1 MNAKLN
7 SVHRERRFEALAV
20 EQTASI
26 EVTNPVSIPLLAGL
40 GVAAFIGFLILLLLL
55 RALFQSTPYGS
66 LYRVDSQGEREL
78 VANFREYARSPWDW
92 LMNKPVV
99 PAAAMPG
106 VPLLGGSFVFNSRG
120 ISFRYRPDSDGL
132 LRMTIRGEPLQPG
145 QTSILDGEDF
155 QIGSETF
162 VFDRAAIG
170 EGVRVS
176 ERLTDSRRARHEDLD
191 NFALDPMTWDAP
203 ASARPTRRRY

>member
-1 MNAKLN
+1 M
-7 SVHRERRFEALAV
+7 
-20 EQTASI
+20 
-26 EVTNPVSIPLLAGL
+26 
-40 GVAAFIGFLILLLLL
+40 
-55 RALFQSTPYGS
+55 
-66 LYRVDSQGEREL
+66 
-78 VANFREYARSPWDW
+78 
-92 LMNKPVV
+92 
-99 PAAAMPG
+99 
-106 VPLLGGSFVFNSRG
+106 
-120 ISFRYRPDSDGL
+120 
-132 LRMTIRGEPLQPG
+132 QPG

-203 ASARPTRRRY
+203 ASARPTALLIGCRDSDYPDDFDGIDRIALLDREFGF